1 MAKLPWYVSSLLE
14 SLPAKQTLCVLC
26 CKLEMRRC
34 GEEVLTYAFIFIN
47 QFNVLLRFRNII
59 SKDTMLKLYKA
70 FILPHFYYCSSAVS
84 YTHLTLPTIYS
95 V

>member
-34 GEEVLTYAFIFIN
+34 GEGVLTYAYIFIN

-59 SKDTMLKLYKA
+59 SKDTMLKVVKG
-70 FILPHFYYCSSAVS
+70 IHSATLLLLFFSVS
-84 YTHLTLPTIYS
+84 FLWNTQ
-95 V
+95 